1 MTDLNQACSASVPG
15 PNLCRNG
22 FPQNSACRGH
32 TCHGCGQP
40 SRDVPMCLRND
51 LPQKVFSAWID
62 ESGLP
67 RFAQKGAPTNG

>member
-1 MTDLNQACSASVPG
+1 
-15 PNLCRNG
+15 
-22 FPQNSACRGH
+22 
-32 TCHGCGQP
+32 
-40 SRDVPMCLRND
+40 MCLRND